1 MAKENTEYN
10 MAEDLLRDL
19 EGLVSSLECYEK
31 IANNSPRLSAT
42 ATLFGF
48 RKLLRRAKRAR
59 AAIATA
65 IRQRSSGTM
74 TCKNLGGSSRR

>member
-1 MAKENTEYN
+1 MTEENTEYN

-31 IANNSPRLSAT
+31 IANNSPRSSAT

-59 AAIATA
+59 KIAQVYYD
-65 IRQRSSGTM
+65 RV
-74 TCKNLGGSSRR
+74 K